1 MLEVLGGARTT
12 MLVEI
17 RYVSGEA
24 CPKDS
29 IDSLV
34 CFWVCFGLGLWMVA
48 LETWYP
54 KTRLNL

>member
-24 CPKDS
+24 CHKDS
-29 IDSLV
+29 IDSL
-34 CFWVCFGLGLWMVA
+34 FFLLPELSA
-48 LETWYP
+48 TW
-54 KTRLNL
+54 KNIQFFLLSVVLAHM

>member
-1 MLEVLGGARTT
+1 

-24 CPKDS
+24 CHKDS

-48 LETWYP
+48 L
-54 KTRLNL
+54 KTRVNL